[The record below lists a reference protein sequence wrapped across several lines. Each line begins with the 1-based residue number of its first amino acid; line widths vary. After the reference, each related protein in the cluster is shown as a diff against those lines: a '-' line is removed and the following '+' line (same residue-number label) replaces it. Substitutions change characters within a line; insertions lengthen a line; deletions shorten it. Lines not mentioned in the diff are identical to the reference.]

1 MNIMTNELT
10 NDLNTTTTTMTTTTT
25 NVSETTS
32 VSETNYGYLEL
43 VSGPM
48 YSGKTTLLL
57 SRYKQFKFCNIDIL
71 VINHSDDSM
80 RYSSTQLSSHDKVMI
95 PCIMTYSLN
104 GIYRLDKKGTINEVN
119 QLTEE
124 EFNKYKVIL
133 INEIQFFEEEAL
145 DWIKTAVD
153 KYNKHIYVCGL
164 DGDFQRKKFGNWLE
178 TLMPFC
184 DNHIKLHSY
193 CSNCKVK
200 KAIFTHRNTNE
211 TAQKIIGSECY
222 IPVCRGCYILLNK

>member
-1 MNIMTNELT
+1 MSNQLNNDNELS
-10 NDLNTTTTTMTTTTT
+10 NSDC
-25 NVSETTS
+25 
-32 VSETNYGYLEL
+32 GYLEL

-48 YSGKTTLLL
+48 YSGKTTTLLN
-57 SRYKQFKFCNIDIL
+57 RYKQFKFCNIDIL
-71 VINHSDDSM
+71 VINHADDSM

-95 PCIMTYSLN
+95 PCIMTDTLN
-104 GIYRLDKKGTINEVN
+104 GIINLNKFDPEKNAISKLTN
-119 QLTEE
+119 Q
-124 EFNKYKVIL
+124 EFKKYKVIL

-145 DWIKTAVD
+145 EWIKTAVD
-153 KYNKHIYVCGL
+153 KYCKHIYVCGL

-178 TLMPFC
+178 MLMPFC

-211 TAQKIIGSECY
+211 TAQKIIGSDCY
-222 IPVCRGCYILLNK
+222 IPVCRRCYLILNANNK